1 MREIVIG
8 VHDSQGSSHALE
20 WGLNEAQS
28 SGRPVRVLFAY
39 HGPSPVRNSDRVE
52 VQEARRGARRL
63 ATELLEKALA
73 VRGPSSEVTAVADAR
88 EGDPAHVLSDASAD
102 AGLIVVNGRKR
113 SRVLGS
119 PLGSVTAFLLHHAAC
134 PVMVVPGELDLLG
147 LGPGRIIVG
156 VDASHSARS
165 ALRWALDAGR
175 RHGCPVTVM
184 YVCPTDV
191 PPVTRPMAFDPK
203 LPDFEE
209 VMRRWVENEISECR
223 AEGDV
228 TVAVSQ
234 VRHGSAAAGLLFEAG
249 PEDLLVVGS
258 RGHGGFVGLVLGSVA
273 SQCTKHAR
281 GAVVVVRQGEE
292 RLDA

>member
-8 VHDSQGSSHALE
+8 VHDSQGSSHALD

-28 SGRPVRVLFAY
+28 SGRPARVLCAY
-39 HGPSPVRNSDRVE
+39 QAPPLLRRSDRVE
-52 VQEARRGARRL
+52 LQEARSGARRL
-63 ATELLEKALA
+63 AAELLEKVWAA
-73 VRGPSSEVTAVADAR
+73 RGPSSEVTAVAEAR
-88 EGDPAHVLSDASAD
+88 EGDPAHVLADASAD

-113 SRVLGS
+113 SRVIGS
-119 PLGSVTAFLLHHAAC
+119 PLGSVTAFVLHHAAC
-134 PVMVVPGELDLLG
+134 PVMVVPDELDLLG
-147 LGPGRIIVG
+147 LGPVRIVVG

-191 PPVTRPMAFDPK
+191 PPMTRPMAFDPE

-209 VMRRWVENEISECR
+209 VMLRWVKNEISECR
-223 AEGDV
+223 AKGDV
-228 TVAVSQ
+228 TVALPQ
-234 VRHGSAAAGLLFEAG
+234 IRHGSAAAGLLFEAG

-273 SQCTKHAR
+273 MQCTKHAR

-292 RLDA
+292 RLDG

>member
-1 MREIVIG
+1 MHEIVIG
-8 VHDSQGSSHALE
+8 VHASQGATHALE

-28 SGRPVRVLFAY
+28 SRRPARVLFAY
-39 HGPSPVRNSDRVE
+39 QWPSPVRKSDRAE
-52 VQEARRGARRL
+52 VQDARRGAHGL
-63 ATELLEKALA
+63 AAELLEKALA
-73 VRGPSSEVTAVADAR
+73 VRGPSSEVAAVSEAR
-88 EGDPAHVLSDASAD
+88 EGDPAHVLVEASAD

-113 SRVLGS
+113 SRVVGS
-119 PLGSVTAFLLHHAAC
+119 PLGSVTAHVLHHAAC

-147 LGPGRIIVG
+147 LGPVRIVVG

-175 RHGCPVTVM
+175 RHGCPVAVM

-191 PPVTRPMAFDPK
+191 PPVTRPMAFDPE

-209 VMRRWVENEISECR
+209 VMLRWVKNEISECR
-223 AEGDV
+223 AKGDV
-228 TVAVSQ
+228 TVAVPQ
-234 VRHGSAAAGLLFEAG
+234 IRHGSAAAGLLFEAG

-273 SQCTKHAR
+273 MQCTKHAR